1 MTSLSIQ
8 KTTDATFEA
17 DVLQASGPVLV
28 DFWATWCGPCKVV
41 SKFLEEASVAY
52 EGRVKIVKINIDDNR
67 LTPASL
73 GVRGVPTVLIY
84 KDGELKSTTVGSIT
98 KAQLTA
104 LMDSQL

>member
-8 KTTDATFEA
+8 NSTDASFEA

-28 DFWATWCGPCKVV
+28 DFWATWCGPCKIV
-41 SKFLEEASVAY
+41 SKFLEESSVAY

-73 GVRGVPTVLIY
+73 GVRGVPTVLVY

>member
-8 KTTDATFEA
+8 NTTDASFEA
-17 DVLQASGPVLV
+17 DVLEASGPVLV

-41 SKFLEEASVAY
+41 SKYLEEASVAY
-52 EGRVKIVKINIDDNR
+52 AGRVKIVKINIDDNR